1 MKVPIIIL
9 GLVSAGLAYGLYQ
22 RNSSAGMEA
31 EQAVKQFETM
41 SNQVAEVRTKLALE
55 QGTSIQTLSNA
66 QYAVTRRTSDLL
78 QLSNRL
84 VQTTLLLK
92 ASQADAREAHASL
105 QSKAAQIAVLE
116 SQQGDVQRQLQ
127 VIPDLRR
134 QLAEAK
140 GLTSPVISERD
151 SLAQENRRLSLELA
165 DNFRK
170 LNDPAVWLQFE
181 AGFLV
186 HGDAAAGLREADA
199 GFHVLLGAVELKLED
214 GGVVEFAEV
223 IGEFEAQASV
233 LLGE

>member
-1 MKVPIIIL
+1 MSNDAPEPPVPLPKVAVIGTGGTL
-9 GLVSAGLAYGLYQ
+9 SAMGRHRLDLIDYGLGGHLQ
-22 RNSSAGMEA
+22 IDELVANLPELA
-31 EQAVKQFETM
+31 E
-41 SNQVAEVRTKLALE
+41 VAEVRTKLALE

-127 VIPDLRR
+127 IIPDLRR

-170 LNDPAVWLQFE
+170 LNDPAF
-181 AGFLV
+181 
-186 HGDAAAGLREADA
+186 
-199 GFHVLLGAVELKLED
+199 LKLQLDRAQQDMETRIRLAKA
-214 GGVVEFAEV
+214 GSVGKAERH
-223 IGEFEAQASV
+223 A
-233 LLGE
+233 

>member
-22 RNSSAGMEA
+22 CNSSAGMEA

-170 LNDPAVWLQFE
+170 LNDPAF
-181 AGFLV
+181 
-186 HGDAAAGLREADA
+186 
-199 GFHVLLGAVELKLED
+199 LKLQLDRAQQDMETRIRLAKAGSSVTVDKKSRLELQPD
-214 GGVVEFAEV
+214 GTVRAVVAPK
-223 IGEFEAQASV
+223 
-233 LLGE
+233 

>member
-1 MKVPIIIL
+1 MKVPIIIF
-9 GLVSAGLAYGLYQ
+9 GLVSVGLAYGLYQ
-22 RNSSAGMEA
+22 RNSSASMEA

-55 QGTSIQTLSNA
+55 QGTSIQSLSNA

-92 ASQADAREAHASL
+92 ASQSEAREAHASL

-116 SQQGDVQRQLQ
+116 TQQADVQRQLQ

-140 GLTSPVISERD
+140 EQSSPIAAERD

-170 LNDPAVWLQFE
+170 LNDPAFLQLQLNRAE
-181 AGFLV
+181 QDMETRLRLAKAGTSATVDKKARL
-186 HGDAAAGLREADA
+186 
-199 GFHVLLGAVELKLED
+199 ELQPD
-214 GGVVEFAEV
+214 GTVRAIVAPK
-223 IGEFEAQASV
+223 
-233 LLGE
+233 

>member
-55 QGTSIQTLSNA
+55 QGTSIQTLSTA
-66 QYAVTRRTSDLL
+66 QSAVTRRTSDLL

-127 VIPDLRR
+127 IIPDLRR

-170 LNDPAVWLQFE
+170 LNDPAF
-181 AGFLV
+181 
-186 HGDAAAGLREADA
+186 
-199 GFHVLLGAVELKLED
+199 LKLQLDRAQQDMETRIRLAKA
-214 GGVVEFAEV
+214 GSVGKAERH
-223 IGEFEAQASV
+223 A
-233 LLGE
+233 

>member
-9 GLVSAGLAYGLYQ
+9 SLVSAGLAYGLYQ
-22 RNSSAGMEA
+22 RNSSASTEA
-31 EQAVKQFETM
+31 EQSVKQFETM

-55 QGTSIQTLSNA
+55 QGTSIQSLSNV

-92 ASQADAREAHASL
+92 ASQAEAREAHASL

-116 SQQGDVQRQLQ
+116 SQQADVQRQLQ
-127 VIPDLRR
+127 VVPDLRR

-140 GLTSPVISERD
+140 EQSSPIAAERD

-170 LNDPAVWLQFE
+170 LNDPAFLQLQLNRAE
-181 AGFLV
+181 QDMETRLRLAKAGTSATVDKKARL
-186 HGDAAAGLREADA
+186 
-199 GFHVLLGAVELKLED
+199 ELQPD
-214 GGVVEFAEV
+214 GTVRAIVAPK
-223 IGEFEAQASV
+223 
-233 LLGE
+233 

>member
-116 SQQGDVQRQLQ
+116 SQQGDGAQKEVGAATAAPRRRTDQA
-127 VIPDLRR
+127 LRS
-134 QLAEAK
+134 A
-140 GLTSPVISERD
+140 
-151 SLAQENRRLSLELA
+151 
-165 DNFRK
+165 
-170 LNDPAVWLQFE
+170 
-181 AGFLV
+181 
-186 HGDAAAGLREADA
+186 
-199 GFHVLLGAVELKLED
+199 
-214 GGVVEFAEV
+214 
-223 IGEFEAQASV
+223 
-233 LLGE
+233 

>member
-84 VQTTLLLK
+84 VQTTLLVK
-92 ASQADAREAHASL
+92 ASQAEAREAHASL
-105 QSKAAQIAVLE
+105 QSKAAVHRLTVSSWPGYGVPSRKRPPPSQAV
-116 SQQGDVQRQLQ
+116 SGR
-127 VIPDLRR
+127 
-134 QLAEAK
+134 
-140 GLTSPVISERD
+140 
-151 SLAQENRRLSLELA
+151 
-165 DNFRK
+165 
-170 LNDPAVWLQFE
+170 
-181 AGFLV
+181 
-186 HGDAAAGLREADA
+186 
-199 GFHVLLGAVELKLED
+199 
-214 GGVVEFAEV
+214 
-223 IGEFEAQASV
+223 
-233 LLGE
+233 

>member
-55 QGTSIQTLSNA
+55 QGTSIQPLSNA

-170 LNDPAVWLQFE
+170 LNDPAV
-181 AGFLV
+181 
-186 HGDAAAGLREADA
+186 
-199 GFHVLLGAVELKLED
+199 LKLQLDRAQQDMETRIRLAKAGSSVTVDKKSRLELQPD
-214 GGVVEFAEV
+214 GTVRAVVAPK
-223 IGEFEAQASV
+223 
-233 LLGE
+233 

>member
-31 EQAVKQFETM
+31 EQAVKQFETR

-92 ASQADAREAHASL
+92 ASQAEAREAHGSL

-140 GLTSPVISERD
+140 DLTSPVISERD

-170 LNDPAVWLQFE
+170 LNDPAV
-181 AGFLV
+181 
-186 HGDAAAGLREADA
+186 
-199 GFHVLLGAVELKLED
+199 LKLQLDRAQQDMETRIRLAKAGSSVTVDKKSRLELQPD
-214 GGVVEFAEV
+214 GTVRAVVAPK
-223 IGEFEAQASV
+223 
-233 LLGE
+233 

>member
-1 MKVPIIIL
+1 MKVPIILL

-31 EQAVKQFETM
+31 GQAVKQFETM
-41 SNQVAEVRTKLALE
+41 SNQVAEVRTRLALE
-55 QGTSIQTLSNA
+55 QGTSLQSLSNA
-66 QYAVTRRTSDLL
+66 QHAVTRRTSDLL

-92 ASQADAREAHASL
+92 ASQTEAREAHTSL

-140 GLTSPVISERD
+140 EQSSPIAAERD

-170 LNDPAVWLQFE
+170 LNDPAF
-181 AGFLV
+181 
-186 HGDAAAGLREADA
+186 
-199 GFHVLLGAVELKLED
+199 LKLQLDRAQQDMETRIRLAKAGSSVTVDKKSRLELQPD
-214 GGVVEFAEV
+214 GTVRAVVAPK
-223 IGEFEAQASV
+223 
-233 LLGE
+233 